1 MDRPFCSELKDGIF
15 LAGVPKRERFLK
27 IKKEEGFKNG

>member
-15 LAGVPKRERFLK
+15 LAELP
-27 IKKEEGFKNG
+27 KKEKGFKNQKRGGF